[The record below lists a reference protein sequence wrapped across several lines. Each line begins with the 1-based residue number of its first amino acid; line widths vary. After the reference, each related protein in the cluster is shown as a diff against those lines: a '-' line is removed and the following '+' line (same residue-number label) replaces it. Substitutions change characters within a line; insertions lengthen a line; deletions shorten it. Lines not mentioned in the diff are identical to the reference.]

1 MKAANLFALFV
12 GLETPD
18 PVARVEAHKL
28 QDTRRDI
35 TESIHKIHRAGL
47 FVNPGFI
54 NRLRRRAR
62 QGGGGDDRGGWS

>member
-12 GLETPD
+12 ETPD
-18 PVARVEAHKL
+18 PVALVEAHKL

-47 FVNPGFI
+47 FVSPGFI
-54 NRLRRRAR
+54 IGFDAERVRAAEEMI
-62 QGGGGDDRGGWS
+62 GESGPH